1 MIAQGKPPAPAI
13 DVQVFDRMPSDE
25 YHAKTHCISNSM
37 LSDFLRSPEYFHG
50 RYIAKTIPSKST
62 PAMAFGSLFHDAVLL
77 GLDLQAVEIPD
88 SALSS
93 DGHRKGKAWIDFA
106 TEHAGKSCLKR
117 DEYAVLRNMVN
128 AVWSHPIASRLLE
141 PKDAAI
147 EQSICWRDEVS
158 GLMLRSRLDHRK
170 LRQPIITDL
179 KSTNDVSRRGF
190 ATSMLDYRYHT
201 QTVFYREAAK
211 AITGEEHSF
220 VFVAVEKDPPHRV
233 RCYEL
238 DPRPDRALTK
248 GYEDFRDG
256 LERLAE
262 CYRTNDWNEPGWN
275 QVLTLDLPNWA
286 YRNDYEVNCGDGD

>member
-1 MIAQGKPPAPAI
+1 MSLATNNEIG
-13 DVQVFDRMPSDE
+13 VFDQMPAEE
-25 YHAKTHCISNSM
+25 YHAKTHCVSNSM

-50 RYIAKTIPSKST
+50 KYIAKTIPSKST

-77 GLDLQAVEIPD
+77 GLDSQAVEIPD

-93 DGHRKGKAWIDFA
+93 DGHRKGKAWIEFA

-117 DEYAVLRNMVN
+117 DEYAVLRNMVD

-147 EQSICWRDEVS
+147 EQSIFWHEEIS
-158 GLMLRSRLDHRK
+158 GLNLRARLDYRK
-170 LRQPIITDL
+170 LTSPLIVDL
-179 KSTNDVSRRGF
+179 KSSADVTPRGF
-190 ATSMLDYRYHT
+190 ATSMHDFRYHT
-201 QTVFYREAAK
+201 QTVFYLEAAK
-211 AITGEEHSF
+211 AVTGHDHRF

-238 DPRPDRALTK
+238 DRTPDRALTK

-256 LERLAE
+256 LDRLAE
-262 CYRTNDWNEPGWN
+262 CYRTNEWHGAGWD

-286 YRNDYEVNCGDGD
+286 YRNDYEVTCGDGD